1 MLTELSN
8 GKWNEIR
15 SSIQA
20 HWDQLTDDDLEQIA
34 GRLNELEGRLQN
46 RYGWERE
53 QARDSV
59 SSFLKSVKL

>member
-1 MLTELSN
+1 MPTELSN
-8 GKWNEIR
+8 GKWSEIR
-15 SSIQA
+15 NSIRA
-20 HWDQLTDDDLEQIA
+20 HWNELTDDDLEQIG

-46 RYGWERE
+46 RYGWARE